1 MLAVAL
7 TIVKQQFSECTHKKI
22 YTLISNSSSLSQ
34 CLWEHM
40 YKMMVCNEDIY
51 SRNLIESISNMDILN
66 VMPKLFWSP
75 QNCKNVVN
83 LFILNPWIFQTFFL
97 EITDFSIT
105 RFNCNY

>member
-34 CLWEHM
+34 CLWGHM

-66 VMPKLFWSP
+66 VTPKLFWSP
-75 QNCKNVVN
+75 QNC
-83 LFILNPWIFQTFFL
+83 
-97 EITDFSIT
+97 
-105 RFNCNY
+105 